1 MKKIFQII
9 LIICGGLI
17 MNSCYYDEIPEKVVI
32 DSPTDPGDPGYVE
45 IKFGAEIQPIFTES
59 CVSCHDDSRS
69 PDLRKDY
76 SYSALVPEYVKEKD
90 AAASRL
96 YIQLAGG
103 HRSLADDKITLIK
116 TWINQGAK
124 DN

>member
-9 LIICGGLI
+9 LIVCGGLI
-17 MNSCYYDEIPEKVVI
+17 MNSCYYDEIPERVI
-32 DSPTDPGDPGYVE
+32 IELPTDPDDPDYVE
-45 IKFGAEIQPIFTES
+45 YKFGADIQPIFTDN
-59 CVSCHDDSRS
+59 CIGCHDDSRS
-69 PDLRKDY
+69 PDLREGN
-76 SYSALVPEYVKEKD
+76 SYNALVPEYVIAND

-96 YIQLAGG
+96 YIQLADG

-124 DN
+124 NN